1 MFNRKKLISGI
12 AAVGIYFL
20 LILIVLYN
28 YNIHDKKAKNYVEK
42 NSNRVTVTLV
52 NSNKTVLN
60 KKSKVS
66 NNTKPKIATPLLA
79 PIPKKQIP
87 HKRPVE
93 IKEPIKIKKN
103 SIIKERTRQA
113 QIKKNKEVKER
124 AKQAQIKKNKEVKE
138 RAKQARIKKNKEA
151 KERAKQAQIK
161 KNKEAK
167 ERAKQA
173 QIKKNKEAKE
183 RAKQAQIKKNKE
195 AKERAKQAQI
205 KKNKEAKERAKQA
218 RIKKNKEAKERARQ
232 AQIKKNKEAKERDR
246 RKNLFASVNTKS
258 PTKHKEPAPHSRIK
272 HNSSAADRIKNTHQ
286 SGQTSDRNREKGVQD
301 AYKAKVQRQLNNW
314 NAQSSYK
321 GHTAVIKLTISSSG
335 HFRYTIT
342 RSSSA
347 SMSTGLKSF
356 LKQLNRMGLGRHT
369 RSRPYVFSVT
379 FKAR

>member
-124 AKQAQIKKNKEVKE
+124 AKQAQIKKNKEV
-138 RAKQARIKKNKEA
+138 
-151 KERAKQAQIK
+151 
-161 KNKEAK
+161 
-167 ERAKQA
+167 
-173 QIKKNKEAKE
+173 
-183 RAKQAQIKKNKE
+183 
-195 AKERAKQAQI
+195 
-205 KKNKEAKERAKQA
+205 KERAKQA